1 MFSMGKNTNTIDSLY
16 LKGDFVTC
24 SKIILKKLETEDLST
39 QKAYKYYYYLTEIKR
54 TTEDFKEALIY
65 NKKASVYISTQKE
78 EIQNTNRRGAI
89 FYQWSHFDLSQGD
102 SAFYY
107 LEKSMALS
115 EKYGNTEFYI
125 NNLNLIATLWN
136 NNKQNPKLSL
146 QLFKRALHEAKILN
160 DIDLLVQINTN
171 ITMPLMVLKQY
182 ETPIEHLLSIDS
194 FIEKLDIP
202 IYRLNYYQKLSLIY
216 RELKDYKNEAKI
228 LDKELVFI
236 RAFFNSEKAKN
247 IAELEEKYESH
258 LKDIKNKQLEQE
270 GEQKSTII
278 TIVLIGLFLSS
289 LALVLYKRLNYKLK
303 ETNDKLNNSVQ
314 LNKRIFSILSHDL
327 KQPIVSLESMFF
339 LMDNQMLSEDETFA
353 NKKLIQNHLKTT
365 SLFIDDIMTW
375 AKLEIEKTEKLKEE
389 VYVLPV
395 LKHIEG
401 LYSLEIGNKT
411 LNIVSNIDK
420 HLFIQKNKM
429 LLFIILKNLI
439 HNAIKF
445 SFTQST
451 VVINTKKDKNKTI
464 FYVENIGRPIPDYI
478 KNDLFN
484 IDKPL
489 KQFMRNDSQ
498 LGFGLG
504 LSIVSK
510 LIYDNSGK
518 IWLEQNDDKN
528 KTTIA
533 FYL

>member
-1 MFSMGKNTNTIDSLY
+1 
-16 LKGDFVTC
+16 
-24 SKIILKKLETEDLST
+24 
-39 QKAYKYYYYLTEIKR
+39 
-54 TTEDFKEALIY
+54 
-65 NKKASVYISTQKE
+65 
-78 EIQNTNRRGAI
+78 
-89 FYQWSHFDLSQGD
+89 
-102 SAFYY
+102 
-107 LEKSMALS
+107 
-115 EKYGNTEFYI
+115 
-125 NNLNLIATLWN
+125 
-136 NNKQNPKLSL
+136 
-146 QLFKRALHEAKILN
+146 
-160 DIDLLVQINTN
+160 
-171 ITMPLMVLKQY
+171 
-182 ETPIEHLLSIDS
+182 
-194 FIEKLDIP
+194 
-202 IYRLNYYQKLSLIY
+202 
-216 RELKDYKNEAKI
+216 
-228 LDKELVFI
+228 
-236 RAFFNSEKAKN
+236 
-247 IAELEEKYESH
+247 
-258 LKDIKNKQLEQE
+258 
-270 GEQKSTII
+270 
-278 TIVLIGLFLSS
+278 LFLSS

-339 LMDNQMLSEDETFA
+339 LMDNQMLSKDETLA

-389 VYVLPV
+389 VYVLPI
-395 LKHIEG
+395 LKHIED
-401 LYSLEIGNKT
+401 LYSLEIGNKE
-411 LNIVSNIDK
+411 LNMISNIDK

-464 FYVENIGRPIPDYI
+464 FYVENIGRPIPDSI

-489 KQFMRNDSQ
+489 NQFMRNDSQ

-518 IWLEQNDDKN
+518 IWLVQNDDKN

>member
-1 MFSMGKNTNTIDSLY
+1 M
-16 LKGDFVTC
+16 
-24 SKIILKKLETEDLST
+24 
-39 QKAYKYYYYLTEIKR
+39 
-54 TTEDFKEALIY
+54 IY

-89 FYQWSHFDLSQGD
+89 FYQWSHFDPSQGD

-125 NNLNLIATLWN
+125 NNLKLIATLWN
-136 NNKQNPKLSL
+136 NNKQNPELSL
-146 QLFKRALHEAKILN
+146 QLFKKALHEAKILN

-182 ETPIEHLLSIDS
+182 ETAIEHLLSIDS

-216 RELKDYKNEAKI
+216 RELKDYENEAKI

-339 LMDNQMLSEDETFA
+339 LMDNQMLSEDETLA